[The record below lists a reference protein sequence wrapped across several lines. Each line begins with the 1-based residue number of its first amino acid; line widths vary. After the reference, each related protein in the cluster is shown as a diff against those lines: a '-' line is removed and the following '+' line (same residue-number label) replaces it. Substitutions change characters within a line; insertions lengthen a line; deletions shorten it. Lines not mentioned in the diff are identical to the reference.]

1 MMKTMNRRVIWCALL
16 LPVSVAHGQTV
27 PLVDHHQHLFSPA
40 MVALVSP
47 KPLPR
52 IALAPP
58 IDALVSARGRV
69 PQNAAVLR
77 EGYSDNAVLMHFS
90 QPGWIR
96 GRDSIAAWW
105 VRTVPGTYL
114 TPIGF
119 EGTTT
124 EGHIAAYL
132 TEGRDDATRY
142 VGHVLLSVRLV
153 AARWRVVT
161 ETVTPGPT
169 SLQPISASDLIALLD
184 AAGIRRAVVLAMGY
198 TWGSPNRTVE
208 NEYEKVKAENDW
220 TSQQVARYP
229 DRVRGFCSVNPLRSY
244 ALDELARC
252 AKDPQLR
259 FGLKLHAGNSVVDY
273 HNPEHIAQLRRVFR
287 AANDNRMPIVIHMR
301 SSYSRRLPYGATEGR
316 IFLDSLLP
324 SAPDVVVQIA
334 HLAGGGDYT
343 DTLSDEALGVLA
355 DAVAKG
361 DPRTKNLY
369 VDVSGVVG
377 PRLGIPVAA
386 AENMAKRIRQFGV
399 ARILYGS
406 DGATGGNLPPREAWA
421 AFRQLPLTDEEFRT
435 IATNV
440 APYLR

>member
-1 MMKTMNRRVIWCALL
+1 MRLRALTCALPL
-16 LPVSVAHGQTV
+16 VPLWVARAQTV

-40 MVALVSP
+40 TVALVSP
-47 KPLPR
+47 KPLPP
-52 IALAPP
+52 IALLPAL
-58 IDALVSARGRV
+58 ANLVSARGRV
-69 PQNAAVLR
+69 PQTAATLR
-77 EGYSDNAVLMHFS
+77 EVYTDNAVLMHFS
-90 QPGWIR
+90 QPGWVR

-105 VRTVPGTYL
+105 VRSAPTSYL
-114 TPIGF
+114 TPVGW
-119 EGTTT
+119 EGTAA

-132 TEGRDDATRY
+132 TEGRDDSARY
-142 VGHVLLSVRLV
+142 VAHVLLSVRLV
-153 AARWRVVT
+153 AARWRIVT

-169 SLQPISASDLIALLD
+169 SMQAISASDLIALLD
-184 AAGIRRAVVLAMGY
+184 AAGIRRAVVLALGY

-208 NEYEKVKAENDW
+208 NEYEKVKVENDW
-220 TSQQVARYP
+220 TGQQVSRFP
-229 DRVRGFCSVNPLRSY
+229 DRLRAFCSFNPLRSY
-244 ALDELARC
+244 ALEELARC

-259 FGLKLHAGNSVVDY
+259 FGLKLHLGNSVVDY
-273 HNPEHIAQLRRVFR
+273 HNPEHIEQLRKVFR
-287 AANDNRMPIVIHMR
+287 AANDQRMPIVIHMR

-324 SAPDVVVQIA
+324 SAPDVVVQVA

-343 DTLSDEALGVLA
+343 DTAAAEALGVLA
-355 DAVAKG
+355 DAVAKR

-377 PRLGIPVAA
+377 PRLGIPVAD
-386 AENMAKRIRQFGV
+386 AERLAKRIRQFGV
-399 ARILYGS
+399 ERILYGS

-421 AFRQLPLTDEEFRT
+421 AFRQLPLTDEEFRA

>member
-1 MMKTMNRRVIWCALL
+1 MYLRTLGCVLL
-16 LPVSVAHGQTV
+16 VPVCVARGQTV
-27 PLVDHHQHLFSPA
+27 PLVDHHQHLFSA
-40 MVALVSP
+40 ATVALVSP

-52 IALAPP
+52 VALAPP
-58 IDALVSARGRV
+58 IEALVSARGQV
-69 PQNAAVLR
+69 PQNAATLR
-77 EGYSDNAVLMHFS
+77 EVYTDNAVLMHHS
-90 QPGWIR
+90 HSGWIR

-105 VRTVPGTYL
+105 VRTAPRTYL
-114 TPIGF
+114 TPVGF
-119 EGTTT
+119 EGTGN
-124 EGHIAAYL
+124 EGHIAGYL

-153 AARWRVVT
+153 AARWRIVT

-169 SLQPISASDLIALLD
+169 SFQPISASDLIALLD
-184 AAGIRRAVVLAMGY
+184 AAGIRRAVVLAVGY

-208 NEYEKVKAENDW
+208 DEYEKVKQENNW

-229 DRVRGFCSVNPLRSY
+229 DRLRAFCSFNPLRDY

-259 FGLKLHAGNSVVDY
+259 FGLKLHFGNSVVDY

-287 AANDNRMPIVIHMR
+287 AANDNRMPIVVHMR
-301 SSYSRRLPYGATEGR
+301 SSYSRQLPYGATEGR

-324 SAPDVVVQIA
+324 SAPDVVVQVA

-343 DTLSDEALGVLA
+343 DTLAAEALGVLA

-386 AENMAKRIRQFGV
+386 AANMAKRIRQFGV

-421 AFRQLPLTDEEFRT
+421 AFRQLPLTDEEFRA
-435 IATNV
+435 IANNV
-440 APYLR
+440 APYLK